1 MMKIY
6 QVDAFTDQ
14 PFKGNPACVCVLDQA
29 HPDSW
34 MQSLAQEMNLSETA
48 FVLTCENGF
57 DLRWFTPKKEVS
69 LCGHATLA
77 TAHILWE
84 DQYLTPT
91 EEARFNTQSGLL
103 TAKKDGAW
111 IELDF
116 PARFVVAGEENS
128 ELNQALGVV
137 AKSTSKS
144 TTTQGNLYLIE
155 VESEEIVRALT
166 PDFRAMVATNARG
179 VIVTSIAHAQEYD
192 FVSRYF
198 APAVGI
204 NEDPV
209 TGSAHCYLATYWGT
223 KLNKRTCTGFQASAR
238 TGIVKCCWKEERV
251 LLRGKAVTIFKGE
264 LTL

>member
-1 MMKIY
+1 MKIY

-14 PFKGNPACVCVLDQA
+14 PFKGNPACVCILDQA
-29 HPDSW
+29 RPDSW

-48 FVLTCENGF
+48 FVLKRENGF

-84 DQYLTPT
+84 DRYLKPT

-103 TAKKDGAW
+103 TARKDGVW

-116 PARFVVAGEENS
+116 PARFVVSAEENPD
-128 ELNQALGVV
+128 LNQALGVTPQYTN
-137 AKSTSKS
+137 KSSAAT
-144 TTTQGNLYLIE
+144 GDRYLVE
-155 VESEEIVRALT
+155 VESEELVRTLT
-166 PDFRAMVATNARG
+166 PDFDALAVTNARA
-179 VIVTSIAHAQEYD
+179 VIVTSIAHAREYD

-223 KLNKRTCTGFQASAR
+223 KLNKRTLTGFQASAR
-238 TGIVKCCWKEERV
+238 TGIVQCSWQGERV
-251 LLRGKAVTIFKGE
+251 LLRGKAITIFKGE
-264 LTL
+264 LSV

>member
-1 MMKIY
+1 MKIY

-14 PFKGNPACVCVLDQA
+14 PFKGNPAGICVLDRDC
-29 HPDSW
+29 PDAW
-34 MQSLAQEMNLSETA
+34 MLAVAREMNLSETA
-48 FVLTCENGF
+48 FVRQRERGF

-84 DQYLTPT
+84 DQYLKSI
-91 EEARFNTQSGLL
+91 EQAGFNTQSGLL

-116 PARFVVAGEENS
+116 PARFVVSAEENPG
-128 ELNQALGVV
+128 LNKALGVIP
-137 AKSTSKS
+137 KSTSKS
-144 TTTQGNLYLIE
+144 ATAMGSMYLIE
-155 VESEEIVRALT
+155 VESEEIVKAMT
-166 PDFRAMVATNARG
+166 PDFGAVTAANVRG

-223 KLNKRTCTGFQASAR
+223 KLNKRNLIGFQASAR
-238 TGIVKCCWKEERV
+238 TGIVKCCWQEERV
-251 LLRGKAVTIFKGE
+251 LLRGQAITIFKGE
-264 LTL
+264 LAF